1 MTATEEMT
9 TRAAH
14 YTALIETMDARG
26 ATRLHAGEREQLV
39 QAADALL
46 FGEPESG
53 HALDLALKMIDHLR
67 ESGRWADEVCRQLR
81 GHLVGCGSPPVT

>member
-1 MTATEEMT
+1 MTATEQMT

-26 ATRLHAGEREQLV
+26 ATKLHAGERDQLV

-46 FGEPESG
+46 FGEPEG
-53 HALDLALKMIDHLR
+53 DLALGLALKMIDRLR
-67 ESGRWADEVCRQLR
+67 ESGRWPDESCRQLR
-81 GHLVGCGSPPVT
+81 DHLVGCAPPPVA

>member
-1 MTATEEMT
+1 MTATEQMT

-26 ATRLHAGEREQLV
+26 ATKLHAGEREQLV

-46 FGEPESG
+46 FAEPESG
-53 HALDLALKMIDHLR
+53 PALDRALRMIDRLR
-67 ESGRWADEVCRQLR
+67 ESDRWPEDICQQLR
-81 GHLVGCGSPPVT
+81 DHLMGCGPPPVA